1 MSLATTGAGGGLGA
15 GAGASLSVAAMAH
28 GGPNAAAIATTQPS
42 HTHHQGIPG
51 ATSTTAAPG
60 TSYAALGADLL
71 DKNQSLLSAKSVR
84 NVASL
89 PIVAMDLYADTAA
102 GSRVSYFPPMD
113 EESNGAENGND
124 EMAGL
129 MRALAKKKR
138 GVLAKSLT
146 GSVGLNVT
154 LKKNDGDA
162 YKSVKRYLNNGE
174 GYGNVLK
181 DAMISNADEKKKEG
195 EEEDVVIIPR
205 PHLLMGARRINELN
219 PAAKSM
225 LASLLPDE
233 DSNNNN
239 NNNNATPAIDQDDIT
254 KSISL
259 TTISLDGNSSSS
271 SSLSSQQPKGDD
283 YDRVAYQMKLHSKKK
298 VMTIL
303 PEEAVGLLIAQM
315 KKNVMEEMNS
325 TGDGKNSTTTPTT
338 TTTTEDGEED
348 DEEEYM
354 DYPPAF
360 AIPGWAAM
368 DSTLEG
374 LMDAAGGR
382 GSSCGPSL
390 HQRSVAACV
399 GALLPPP
406 ITATNAA
413 AADGNNA
420 PSKLTKLLME
430 TMQTKDAE
438 AQKEATRAAALS
450 RNNPNAEPEEVVPFV
465 PLILLVG
472 ATAEGIE
479 ISAMQISKPQGP
491 DTELH
496 CPFGNISVVSSVC
509 YAHDDYLSIM
519 ESAVDEIREQ
529 IGVLLPESEEPTA
542 IVTYGS
548 IGTQVKLA
556 SKLKSVLTQYG
567 KDGQG
572 DDEWDGWDAD
582 IPIISTKED
591 CVSLGL
597 AVLAASVHGRV
608 KLVVSEKSKDGKYRP
623 RAKLAVSVQDVATC
637 AVAVSFNYFSG
648 KEDKWTEPKIIF
660 DFDRRVPAGPYQIDF
675 TAAECAAHVRYGNKT
690 KNANCIGDESVL
702 MDEAKK
708 LEGSRG
714 IPEREEAAMNHRFRV
729 FQRTSRNDDRW
740 VRVGDDMKPLTMQ
753 HSQKDEGESGEDN
766 LVAIESAVLEISLN
780 TVGMISTRLITNGET
795 IVQATKSKRNSKL
808 ARWGFMIGSILFIGG
823 FLVKSYVEERIFQ
836 RDTER
841 VLAYYKRAA
850 PNSLHD
856 GNEHG
861 ARYLVWKYKGKK
873 DKLWRR
879 LEAKYGMPVKHA
891 WEWDDDEAGEID
903 GTKND
908 EEEAED
914 LDSEK
919 TEGSEGDEL

>member
-1 MSLATTGAGGGLGA
+1 MSLAATGGAGLGGA
-15 GAGASLSVAAMAH
+15 GAGLSVAAMAH
-28 GGPNAAAIATTQPS
+28 GGPNAAAIATQPS

-51 ATSTTAAPG
+51 SSTTGTAAPG

-84 NVASL
+84 NVANL

-102 GSRVSYFPPMD
+102 GRVSYFPPMD
-113 EESNGAENGND
+113 EENGAENGD

-129 MRALAKKKR
+129 MKALAKKKR
-138 GVLAKSLT
+138 GVLAKSIT
-146 GSVGLNVT
+146 GGSSSGVSGLNVI

-181 DAMISNADEKKKEG
+181 DAMIFNSKEK
-195 EEEDVVIIPR
+195 EEEDVLIIPR

-233 DSNNNN
+233 DNNS

-259 TTISLDGNSSSS
+259 TTISLDGNSSSSSS

-315 KKNVMEEMNS
+315 KKNVMEELNA
-325 TGDGKNSTTTPTT
+325 TGDGKTTTAA
-338 TTTTEDGEED
+338 EGEEEE
-348 DEEEYM
+348 EEEYM

-360 AIPGWAAM
+360 AIPGWATM

-406 ITATNAA
+406 TKAGS
-413 AADGNNA
+413 ADDNQNA

-430 TMQTKDAE
+430 TMQTKDVE
-438 AQKEATRAAALS
+438 AQKEATRAAALN
-450 RNNPNAEPEEVVPFV
+450 RNNPTEAAEEVVPFI

-479 ISAMQISKPQGP
+479 ITAMQISKPQGP
-491 DTELH
+491 DMELH

-509 YAHDDYLSIM
+509 YAHDDPNSIL
-519 ESAVDEIREQ
+519 ESTMDEIREQ

-582 IPIISTKED
+582 IPILSTKED

-637 AVAVSFNYFSG
+637 AVAVSFNYFGG
-648 KEDKWTEPKIIF
+648 KADKWTEPKIIF

-690 KNANCIGDESVL
+690 KNANCIEDESVL

-714 IPEREEAAMNHRFRV
+714 IPEREEAALNHRFRV
-729 FQRTSRNDDRW
+729 FQRTSRKVGKGW

-753 HSQKDEGESGEDN
+753 HSQKDEGEDN

-780 TVGMISTRLITNGET
+780 TVGMISTRLITNG
-795 IVQATKSKRNSKL
+795 
-808 ARWGFMIGSILFIGG
+808 
-823 FLVKSYVEERIFQ
+823 
-836 RDTER
+836 
-841 VLAYYKRAA
+841 
-850 PNSLHD
+850 
-856 GNEHG
+856 
-861 ARYLVWKYKGKK
+861 
-873 DKLWRR
+873 
-879 LEAKYGMPVKHA
+879 
-891 WEWDDDEAGEID
+891 
-903 GTKND
+903 
-908 EEEAED
+908 
-914 LDSEK
+914 
-919 TEGSEGDEL
+919 